1 MGSANDGRAKAGPN
15 LYAREDFVR
24 PCYAR
29 RQSLKRELR
38 AMGKQTAL
46 LEGFFPNTEN
56 AALRRPQ
63 WLFCVS
69 PFSPYTGS
77 GLKSITAQKSPRKVT
92 SLPGNVIKLS
102 VVFFIK
108 HPVPRLRSFGTGCS
122 FLSVHGIIFQVF
134 LQGLLDDERLRDARF
149 FLQYTSSRSSSSG
162 GILNVLAGQ
171 SVFLSLSPIT
181 RPPFLPRPSS
191 H

>member
-1 MGSANDGRAKAGPN
+1 MGPN
-15 LYAREDFVR
+15 PYAREDFVR

-29 RQSLKRELR
+29 RKSLKRELR
-38 AMGKQTAL
+38 ATGKQTAL
-46 LEGFFPNTEN
+46 LKGFFPNTEN

-92 SLPGNVIKLS
+92 SLPGTVIKLS
-102 VVFFIK
+102 VVFYK
-108 HPVPRLRSFGTGCS
+108 TPRTEASCFWYRVFF
-122 FLSVHGIIFQVF
+122 FLPVHGVVFQVF

-149 FLQYTSSRSSSSG
+149 FFLQYTSSRSSSSG
-162 GILNVLAGQ
+162 GILNVLSGQ

-181 RPPFLPRPSS
+181 RPPFLPRPAL

>member
-1 MGSANDGRAKAGPN
+1 MQRENKPHSWKGFSQTRRMP
-15 LYAREDFVR
+15 LYA
-24 PCYAR
+24 
-29 RQSLKRELR
+29 
-38 AMGKQTAL
+38 AL
-46 LEGFFPNTEN
+46 NGSFAFL
-56 AALRRPQ
+56 
-63 WLFCVS
+63 LFL
-69 PFSPYTGS
+69 PTRGGGG

-102 VVFFIK
+102 VVFYKTPCTEASCFWYG
-108 HPVPRLRSFGTGCS
+108 VFF
-122 FLSVHGIIFQVF
+122 FLPVHGVVFQVF
-134 LQGLLDDERLRDARF
+134 LQGLLDDERLRDARFF

-181 RPPFLPRPSS
+181 RPPFLPRPAS